1 MIGRAIVEYVF
12 ALGMLYLFARMGRQG
27 ARSEQETGG
36 EEVDRLEQILREETE
51 EMYFET
57 KNLNSTYLTQS
68 VAQSTSKADVW
79 DPHQSGAKRS
89 LFECRVLQDFVENLV
104 LE

>member
-27 ARSEQETGG
+27 TRIEQETGG

-68 VAQSTSKADVW
+68 VA
-79 DPHQSGAKRS
+79 
-89 LFECRVLQDFVENLV
+89 
-104 LE
+104 